1 MTTQDFLD
9 AARLG
14 ASAQVEAGLRAA
26 PAFVRAQD
34 VEGRTAL
41 HQAAYG
47 GHREIVERLLDCGA
61 DVNFRDGAGRS
72 PLVHMV
78 SWCTRRDLVAL
89 LLERGADVNARDD
102 AGNSALYAAAACVRR
117 PGHAWGDH
125 PALVS
130 FLLENGAVL
139 DLWTAAILD
148 RHEAAAG
155 LLDADPALVNLKDEA
170 VGNIV
175 DGATALHRAAEWG
188 SLGTARVLLARGA
201 DANAQDRRGR
211 TPLALAAH
219 DPSPRKEKPSPALVD
234 LLLER
239 GAALDVFTAAVLGR
253 RDVLAAL
260 LDEDG
265 ARVNARNGGGST
277 PLHLAAW
284 NRKPES
290 VELLVERGADL
301 DARNGRG
308 ETPVQLAD
316 DDQARRLIEAGASY
330 DIFRAV
336 GLGDT
341 FVEEC
346 LGWDPSAV
354 SHTNRYGRTPLRV
367 ASEGALF
374 GSTSALG
381 TVDLL
386 LARGAPLD
394 IWTAATLGNREA
406 VAALLD
412 ADPSLLNAYDNTH
425 APLHRAVTLGHLSV
439 VELLAARGAAL
450 EAVTIDGATPLIL
463 ALWSDKKEIARFL
476 AAQGANVNVLDGWAT
491 ELWIASALAA

>member
-14 ASAQVEAGLRAA
+14 ALAQVEAGLRADA
-26 PAFVRAQD
+26 ALARAQD
-34 VEGRTAL
+34 GAGRTAL

-47 GHREIVERLLDCGA
+47 GHREIVERLLESGA
-61 DVNFRDGAGRS
+61 DVNGRDGAGRT
-72 PLVHMV
+72 PLIHMA
-78 SWCTRRDLVAL
+78 SWCTRRDLVGL
-89 LLERGADVNARDD
+89 LLERGADINAHDA
-102 AGNSALYAAAACVRR
+102 AGNSALYVAASCIRR

-125 PALVS
+125 AALAG
-130 FLLENGAVL
+130 FLLERGAAL
-139 DLWTAAILD
+139 DLWTAAILN
-148 RHEAAAG
+148 RREEAVA
-155 LLDADPALVNLKDEA
+155 LLDADPALTDRKDKD
-170 VGNIV
+170 VGSVV

-188 SLGTARVLLARGA
+188 SLETARVLLARGA
-201 DANAQDRRGR
+201 DPNAPDRRGR

-219 DPSPRKEKPSPALVD
+219 DSSPRKEKPTPALVD

-239 GAALDVFTAAVLGR
+239 GAVLDVFAAAVLGR
-253 RDVLAAL
+253 RDVLTAL
-260 LDEDG
+260 LDADG

-290 VELLVERGADL
+290 VDLLLERGADL

-316 DDQARRLIEAGASY
+316 DDQARRLIGAGASY
-330 DIFRAV
+330 DIFRAL

-346 LGWDPSAV
+346 LDRDPSAV
-354 SHTNRYGRTPLRV
+354 SHTNRYGRTALRA

-381 TVDLL
+381 TANLL
-386 LARGAPLD
+386 RARGATLD
-394 IWTAATLGNREA
+394 IWTAATLGDREA
-406 VAALLD
+406 VAGLLD

-425 APLHRAVTLGHLSV
+425 APLHRAVALGHFTV
-439 VELLAARGAAL
+439 VELLAERGAAL

-476 AAQGANVNVLDGWAT
+476 AAHGANVNAVDGWAT
-491 ELWIASALAA
+491 EPWIASALAT

>member
-14 ASAQVEAGLRAA
+14 ALAQVEAGLRAD
-26 PAFVRAQD
+26 PTLVRAQD
-34 VEGRTAL
+34 GDGRTAL
-41 HQAAYG
+41 HSAAYS
-47 GHREIVERLLDCGA
+47 GHRELAERLLESGA
-61 DVNFRDGAGRS
+61 DVNFRDGAGRT

-78 SWCTRRDLVAL
+78 AWCTRRDFAAL
-89 LLERGADVNARDD
+89 LLERGADVNARDE
-102 AGNSALYAAAACVRR
+102 AGNSALYAAAACIRR

-130 FLLENGAVL
+130 FLLENGATL

-155 LLDADPALVNLKDEA
+155 LLDADPALVDRKDEA
-170 VGNIV
+170 IGNIV

-188 SLGTARVLLARGA
+188 SLETARVLLARGA
-201 DANAQDRRGR
+201 NANAQDRRGR

-219 DPSPRKEKPSPALVD
+219 DASPRKEKPTPALVE

-239 GAALDVFTAAVLGR
+239 GAVLDVFAAAVLGR
-253 RDVLAAL
+253 RESLAAL
-260 LDEDG
+260 LDADG
-265 ARVNARNGGGST
+265 ARVNARDGGGST

-290 VELLVERGADL
+290 VELLMERGADL
-301 DARNGRG
+301 DARNKRG

-316 DDQARRLIEAGASY
+316 DDQARRLIGAGASY

-336 GLGDT
+336 GLGDA

-346 LGWDPSAV
+346 LGRDPSAAL
-354 SHTNRYGRTPLRV
+354 HTNRYGRTPLRV
-367 ASEGALF
+367 ASESALF

-381 TVDLL
+381 TVNLL
-386 LARGAPLD
+386 LARGAALD
-394 IWTAATLGNREA
+394 IWTAATLGDREA
-406 VAALLD
+406 VAGLLD

-425 APLHRAVTLGHLSV
+425 APLHRAVALGHFTV
-439 VELLAARGAAL
+439 VELLVARGGAL
-450 EAVTIDGATPLIL
+450 EAVTIDGATPLVL
-463 ALWSDKKEIARFL
+463 ALWSEKKEIARFL
-476 AAQGANVNVLDGWAT
+476 ADHGANVNALDGWAA
-491 ELWIASALAA
+491 EPWIASALAA